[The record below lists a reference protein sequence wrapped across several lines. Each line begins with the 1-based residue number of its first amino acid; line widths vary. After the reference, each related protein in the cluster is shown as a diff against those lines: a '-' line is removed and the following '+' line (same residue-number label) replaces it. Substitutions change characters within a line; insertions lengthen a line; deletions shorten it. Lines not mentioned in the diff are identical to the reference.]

1 MSTEPEKPSR
11 MTEPPLIV
19 VPAIERE
26 DEARSRDDITAGR
39 VEIQLR
45 ARVEQLEAA
54 LGDAGRC
61 LEDAEHRA
69 AELLA
74 SRARTEDLER
84 KLAVI
89 VASRSW
95 RLAAPLR
102 NEMQRA
108 RRLLR
113 R

>member
-1 MSTEPEKPSR
+1 MPTEPEQASR
-11 MTEPPLIV
+11 LTEPPLTV
-19 VPAIERE
+19 VPATER
-26 DEARSRDDITAGR
+26 DGQAGSRTEAWDGR

-54 LGDAGRC
+54 LEDAGRC
-61 LEDAEHRA
+61 LEDAERRA

-74 SRARTEDLER
+74 SRARVEYLER
-84 KLAVI
+84 KLALM

-102 NEMQRA
+102 NEMTRA
-108 RRLLR
+108 RRLLGR
-113 R
+113 